1 MEKNKHSKQWIRNNE
16 TFATEETLFKTLNFE
31 NSHINSI
38 MNLTVK
44 LDDSSSSY
52 WRDQKQVQ
60 QNSENLESIIQ
71 KLFLRVKISVF
82 SKVIPKWLSCV
93 LSTYLYSGFE
103 LDSLDSPASSKEF
116 LGIQA
121 TIECKF
127 TLERIRD
134 IIITYSYTKAFSRD
148 SCKYY
153 KW

>member
-71 KLFLRVKISVF
+71 KLSLRVKISVF
-82 SKVIPKWLSCV
+82 SKVIPKAKRV
-93 LSTYLYSGFE
+93 FH
-103 LDSLDSPASSKEF
+103 
-116 LGIQA
+116 
-121 TIECKF
+121 CK
-127 TLERIRD
+127 L
-134 IIITYSYTKAFSRD
+134 FSH
-148 SCKYY
+148 SAAP
-153 KW
+153 